1 MNRNFNLPESIVTWP
16 IPRRIMG
23 GYTGLQLMLMKEL
36 TMKKAV
42 HVLLGLI
49 VIWMVSGCTTTQGKS
64 PEERRQAALDMR
76 AQVLADLYKI
86 HPDARAQIAASP
98 GYAVFSNA
106 NVNLLFASVSGGY
119 GVAENKRLKETV
131 FMKMGEAGVGL
142 GLGVKDFRAVF
153 IFKTQESLDAFI
165 DRGWEFGGHV
175 DAAAKAG
182 DKGAAISAEALLSG
196 VTIYQIT
203 ESGLALQATLKGTK
217 YWRDHELN

>member
-1 MNRNFNLPESIVTWP
+1 
-16 IPRRIMG
+16 
-23 GYTGLQLMLMKEL
+23 MKR
-36 TMKKAV
+36 AV
-42 HVLLGLI
+42 HLLLGLAI
-49 VIWMVSGCTTTQGKS
+49 IWTLSACTTTQGKS
-64 PEERRQAALDMR
+64 PEEKRQAALDMR

-106 NVNLLFASVSGGY
+106 NINLMFASVSGGY

-153 IFKTQESLDAFI
+153 IFKTQEALDAFI
-165 DRGWEFGGHV
+165 ERGWEFGGHV

-182 DKGAAISAEALLSG
+182 DKGAAIGGEALLTG

-217 YWRDHELN
+217 YWRDAELN